1 MPSVGILLHEIIKL
15 MFHAK
20 VVDPVFFRIGT
31 SGGIG
36 LEGGTVIIS
45 DEAVDGTLQ
54 PYLELVSVLHLVYF
68 MYIIFVKLYT
78 EYSSYDCLTIV
89 IINLKNIT
97 YAANFGQNCEKE
109 FSP

>member
-1 MPSVGILLHEIIKL
+1 MQRHRVINNIYLTLAGIFGSQHGMGMPSVGILLHETIKL

-54 PYLELVSVLHLVYF
+54 PHLELVRV
-68 MYIIFVKLYT
+68 
-78 EYSSYDCLTIV
+78 IV
-89 IINLKNIT
+89 
-97 YAANFGQNCEKE
+97 
-109 FSP
+109 

>member
-1 MPSVGILLHEIIKL
+1 MYIVNVNTLFRLQHGMGMPSVGILLHEIIKL

-45 DEAVDGTLQ
+45 DEAVDGSLQ
-54 PYLELVSVLHLVYF
+54 PHLELVRV
-68 MYIIFVKLYT
+68 
-78 EYSSYDCLTIV
+78 SSY
-89 IINLKNIT
+89 N
-97 YAANFGQNCEKE
+97 A
-109 FSP
+109 

>member
-1 MPSVGILLHEIIKL
+1 MGMPSVGILLHEIIKL

-54 PYLELVSVLHLVYF
+54 PFLELVSVLRLVYF
-68 MYIIFVKLYT
+68 IYIILIKLYT
-78 EYSSYDCLTIV
+78 EYFPYYRLTIV
-89 IINLKNIT
+89 IIILKNIT
-97 YAANFGQNCEKE
+97 M
-109 FSP
+109 